1 MRPNGELRL
10 FAVPLCG
17 GVVYAI
23 AKGMLIGWSDS
34 VLFSGFLFGSVISI
48 VLGIPL
54 LLLGDRRFDRF
65 RARHM
70 VSGLIQ
76 SLVACLLVGA
86 WGWHLLVVTV
96 LGGLALGVLYSV
108 VVSGIDRLP
117 ASADAP
123 LRSGWGRVVS
133 VPLSGGLT
141 LGVAA
146 VLFLSDGAAFVLFS
160 LIGALLGML
169 VGWPMLWG
177 VERFLTARL
186 RYIIAGMLSS
196 LLIWLVCMVPVF
208 FTYATSS
215 SKDGAVWP
223 TLFGRGL
230 TVFLSI
236 GLLSGGVCTL
246 FNWLYERR
254 RRTPQVHQ

>member
-1 MRPNGELRL
+1 M

-54 LLLGDRRFDRF
+54 LLLGDRHFDRF

-86 WGWHLLVVTV
+86 WGWHLLVMTM
-96 LGGLALGVLYSV
+96 LSGLALGVLYSV
-108 VVSGIDRLP
+108 TVSGIDLLP
-117 ASADAP
+117 ASVDAP
-123 LRSGWGRVVS
+123 LRSRWGRVVS
-133 VPLSGGLT
+133 VPLSGGVT
-141 LGVAA
+141 LGMAA
-146 VLFLSDGAAFVLFS
+146 VLFLSDGAAFILFS

-169 VGWPMLWG
+169 VGWPVLWG
-177 VERFLTARL
+177 VERFLKTRL
-186 RYIIAGMLSS
+186 RYVIAGMLSA
-196 LLIWLVCMVPVF
+196 LLIWLASIAPAF
-208 FTYATSS
+208 LGYPAAL
-215 SKDGAVWP
+215 SKGAAVWP
-223 TLFGRGL
+223 TLFWHGAI
-230 TVFLSI
+230 VFPSI
-236 GLLSGGVCTL
+236 GLLSGCVCML
-246 FNWLYERR
+246 FNWLCQRCCY
-254 RRTPQVHQ
+254 TQDKD

>member
-54 LLLGDRRFDRF
+54 LLLGDRHFDRF

-70 VSGLIQ
+70 MSGLIQ
-76 SLVACLLVGA
+76 SLAACLLVGA
-86 WGWHLLVVTV
+86 WGWSLLVMTV
-96 LGGLALGVLYSV
+96 LGGLALGLFYSV
-108 VVSGIDRLP
+108 VASGIDQLP
-117 ASADAP
+117 ARVDGP
-123 LRSGWGRVVS
+123 LHTGWGRVVA
-133 VPLSGGLT
+133 VPLSGGVT

-146 VLFLSDGAAFVLFS
+146 VLFLSSGAAFILFS

-169 VGWPMLWG
+169 VGWPVLWG
-177 VERFLTARL
+177 VERFLTAHS
-186 RYIIAGMLSS
+186 RYVIAGLLSS
-196 LLIWLVCMVPVF
+196 LLIWLAAAAPAF
-208 FTYATSS
+208 FTYATAS
-215 SKDGAVWP
+215 SKDDAVWP
-223 TLFGRGL
+223 MLFGQGL
-230 TVFLSI
+230 IVFLSI

-246 FNWLYERR
+246 FNWLYERYR
-254 RRTPQVHQ
+254 NTPHVHQ